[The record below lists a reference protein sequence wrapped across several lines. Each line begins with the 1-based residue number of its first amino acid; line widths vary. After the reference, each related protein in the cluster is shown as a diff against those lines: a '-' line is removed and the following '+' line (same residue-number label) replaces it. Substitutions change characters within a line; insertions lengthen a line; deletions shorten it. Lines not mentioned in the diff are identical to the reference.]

1 MKNLVKMYP
10 IFFSL
15 LLLNY
20 FLPKASPEKCIFE
33 KDIDYIGQDLT
44 ALPTFLD
51 SSDDCCSSCS
61 SNENCQAWTF
71 IEESQACYLKTSIG
85 AIRIESKGSR
95 SIIIFNY
102 F

>member
-1 MKNLVKMYP
+1 MFS
-10 IFFSL
+10 IFFSVF
-15 LLLNY
+15 LLNY
-20 FLPKASPEKCIFE
+20 LLSKVSAQKCIFE

-44 ALPTFLD
+44 ALPVFVD

-71 IEESQACYLKTSIG
+71 IEDSQACYLKTSIG

-95 SIIIFNY
+95 SQSIFN
-102 F
+102 